1 MAPLNVSKVGMF
13 LTRFFPE
20 PALADVDSHCIC
32 ITSQSLKAD
41 ETTQTGLT
49 LPGSLFYPYSCNSLV
64 SSAHVQPL
72 ECLLGGIFVSHAL
85 QLSHK
90 SDGSYYIQGIHGS
103 AQVQPCSYPSLSPSA
118 SPALQGREDSATKT
132 NDSHSLV
139 VQSIQRD
146 PVTVTLSV
154 SLYIPSCSEVL
165 VSCRVSASSK
175 E

>member
-1 MAPLNVSKVGMF
+1 MFSPLNVFWVGF
-13 LTRFFPE
+13 L
-20 PALADVDSHCIC
+20 I
-32 ITSQSLKAD
+32 
-41 ETTQTGLT
+41 
-49 LPGSLFYPYSCNSLV
+49 
-64 SSAHVQPL
+64 
-72 ECLLGGIFVSHAL
+72 SHAL

-118 SPALQGREDSATKT
+118 SPALQGRGDSATKT
-132 NDSHSLV
+132 NDSHSF
-139 VQSIQRD
+139 VQSIQGD

-154 SLYIPSCSEVL
+154 SLCIPSCSEVL